1 MNDSGQKHQSIIL
14 QTAHCLPHD
23 NKTFLKTLCV
33 EFQYLP
39 RNNGRHLPKI
49 PPPLRKKKKKFN
61 NREIPPLAPSA
72 KPTTQRRQT
81 GRNSRKRKRGR
92 CDGEKGVR
100 RGGGSSDGQG
110 GRRQNNRRGKVT
122 KSRANGK
129 TLTIDMNEDV
139 PIVSRDEEK
148 SSQLAFFFFSQGTS
162 TVLDSHALLSNKA
175 DYTSLHGRGVH
186 TAR

>member
-1 MNDSGQKHQSIIL
+1 MITKL
-14 QTAHCLPHD
+14 
-23 NKTFLKTLCV
+23 FLKTLCV

-49 PPPLRKKKKKFN
+49 PPPLRKKRKSSTIARSLPLSPLQSQRHN
-61 NREIPPLAPSA
+61 AGRLEETAGRE
-72 KPTTQRRQT
+72 
-81 GRNSRKRKRGR
+81 
-92 CDGEKGVR
+92 
-100 RGGGSSDGQG
+100 RGGGVTGKKGWEEGEGVATARG

-148 SSQLAFFFFSQGTS
+148 SSQLAFFFFFLTRHQHCTRFPR
-162 TVLDSHALLSNKA
+162 LIEQ
-175 DYTSLHGRGVH
+175 
-186 TAR
+186 